1 MSACITTTNLNEQ
14 ILKIEEKTPID
25 ITNDTKIV
33 ISPIAKT
40 KKKYGPCSR
49 TDWEEQMLLAS
60 HHAQMMWDDSPRNNS
75 EIGDI
80 FIACHNNIAVSI
92 HLIEKILSPTERLP
106 SWTKNVG
113 QGDRNVIY
121 ISRELGS
128 LSWNEWLECGGAK
141 KVLGT
146 TAVKKNKSHILNTLK
161 NKKIIV

>member
-1 MSACITTTNLNEQ
+1 MSACITTTNFNQ
-14 ILKIEEKTPID
+14 PILEIEEKIPIN
-25 ITNDTKIV
+25 ITNDTQIL

-40 KKKYGPCSR
+40 KKSTGPCSR
-49 TDWEEQMLLAS
+49 TDWEEQMLRAS
-60 HHAQMMWDDSPRNNS
+60 HYAQMMWDDSPRNNS

-113 QGDRNVIY
+113 QSDRNVIY

-128 LSWNEWLECGGAK
+128 LTWNEWLQCGGAK

-161 NKKIIV
+161 IKKIIV